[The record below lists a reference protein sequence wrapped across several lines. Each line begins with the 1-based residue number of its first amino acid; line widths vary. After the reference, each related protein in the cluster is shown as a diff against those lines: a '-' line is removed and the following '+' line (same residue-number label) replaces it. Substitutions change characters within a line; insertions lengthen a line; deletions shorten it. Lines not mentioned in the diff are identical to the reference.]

1 MKVPKLILPVIV
13 FSQLAVTSLWF
24 AGNAIITDLQ
34 SAMNV
39 GIGDTG
45 IVTSAVQLG
54 FIFGTLVFAL
64 FSISDRYSPRK
75 IFFICSLLGAGSN
88 LLIYFIASDLLS
100 LLVLRFIT
108 GFFLAGV
115 YPIGMKIAAGWYK
128 EKLGNA
134 IGFLVGS
141 LVLGTAFPHLIKS
154 IGSSLEWQQI
164 IFIISGLSV
173 IGGVT
178 IYAFVADGPYIS
190 SGTKFNISA
199 IITILK
205 SKRLRSAAFGY
216 WGHMWELY
224 TFWALIPIILIS
236 YFNQKTMELN
246 ISLWSFLIIAVGSL
260 GCILGGIISPK
271 AGSAKV
277 AFIQLL
283 LSCVCC
289 LIAPIMFDASIHI
302 FLIFMIFWGIVVV
315 GDSPQ
320 YSAVIALSAPKDLV
334 GSGLT
339 LVNSIGFAITI
350 VSLWFI
356 YQFLDKI
363 PISIALMILSL
374 GPIVGL
380 ISMRHLIFTRSEDIS
395 CSQ

>member
-54 FIFGTLVFAL
+54 FIFGTLMFAL

-173 IGGVT
+173 IGGIT

-190 SGTKFNISA
+190 SGTKFNINA

-224 TFWALIPIILIS
+224 TFWALIPIILIT

-277 AFIQLL
+277 AFVQLS

-289 LIAPIMFDASIHI
+289 IIAPIMFQTSVTI

-380 ISMRHLIFTRSEDIS
+380 ISMRHLIFTRSDDIS